1 VPRATPRAA
10 DRARAHRLL
19 WRAGFGPRPGEAD
32 RLAAAGVAKSVE
44 TMLAPKGRALSGPP
58 ARIDGAPLDPIN
70 AYGHDVLWW
79 LDRAV
84 RTQHPLVERMTFNWH
99 DHFATS
105 NNGVGDTRLMLAQY
119 WTLRRGSLGK
129 FRTLAKAIT
138 RDRAMQLWLS
148 LANSEK
154 GAPNENFAREF
165 LELFTLGVNN
175 GYTEKDVREA
185 ARALTGFTFEWDTKR
200 FGYDP
205 KRHDDGVKRI
215 MGRVG
220 RFTPLDVVDIAIE
233 HRSHAAFI
241 CDKLWSYFSPRPCP
255 PAFRRD
261 LARIYRRADTDVRPV
276 LREILTNK
284 LFYASLAEP
293 DMVKP
298 PFVYVAGMI
307 RATGGRVDDEGW
319 VGRLDQMGQV
329 PFHPP
334 NVSGWEGGT
343 AWLSTSS
350 IRARFDAATAVL
362 YEKIKDGS
370 ISAKETPEKAIAKA
384 IEATGN
390 PPFGPR
396 TANALHRY
404 AVQSVKGRTD
414 DWEVKHYFPERQRV
428 LRHLLLAGPDAQVC

>member
-1 VPRATPRAA
+1 MPRATPRAA

-32 RLAAAGVAKSVE
+32 RLAAVGVAKGVE
-44 TMLAPKGRALSGPP
+44 NMLAPKGRALSGPP

-233 HRSHAAFI
+233 HRSHPAFI
-241 CDKLWSYFSPRPCP
+241 VDKLWSYFSPRPCP

-370 ISAKETPEKAIAKA
+370 ISAKETPDRAIAKA

>member
-1 VPRATPRAA
+1 MAIRAS
-10 DRARAHRLL
+10 DRARAERLL
-19 WRAGFGPRPGEAD
+19 WRAGFGPRRGEVERTA
-32 RLAAAGVAKSVE
+32 RAGVDGAVDAL
-44 TMLAPKGRALSGPP
+44 LAPRGRALSGRP
-58 ARIDGAPLDPIN
+58 ARVDGAPLDPIN

-84 RTQHPLVERMTFNWH
+84 RTRQPLLERMTFNWH

-119 WTLRRGSLGK
+119 WTLRRGALGR
-129 FRTLAKAIT
+129 FRNLAKAIT

-154 GAPNENFAREF
+154 GAPNENFAREL

-175 GYTEKDVREA
+175 GYTERDVREA
-185 ARALTGFTFEWDTKR
+185 ARALTGFTFDWETKR

-205 KRHDDGVKRI
+205 ERHDDGVKRI

-220 RFTPLDVVDIAIE
+220 RFKPLDVVDIAVD
-233 HRSHAAFI
+233 HRAHAEFI
-241 CDKLWSYFSPRPCP
+241 CDKLWGYFSPRPCP
-255 PAFRRD
+255 PRLRRE
-261 LARIYRRADTDVRPV
+261 LARTYRRADTDVRPV
-276 LREILTNK
+276 LRQILTNK
-284 LFYASLAEP
+284 LFYASLADP

-298 PFVYVAGMI
+298 PFVYVAGML
-307 RATGGRVDDEGW
+307 RATGGRVDDESW
-319 VGRLDQMGQV
+319 TYRLDQMGQV

-362 YEKIKDGS
+362 YKTIADGS
-370 ISAKETPEKAIAKA
+370 IAAAQTPAQAIASA
-384 IEATGN
+384 VAATGD
-390 PPFGPR
+390 PHVGRR
-396 TANALHRY
+396 TADAMRAY
-404 AVQSVKGRTD
+404 AARSVAGRTD
-414 DWEVKHYFPERQRV
+414 PWEVKHFFPERQRV